1 MVEEEFRVA
10 DSRLGNDDHAIV
22 VFIQGYDLPYGGK
35 GLSESTVLLAV
46 SDGVATITL
55 NRPDR
60 LNAFNE
66 TMHSELTHA
75 LDRIEL
81 DRAIRAVLLTG
92 AGRGFCSGQDLND
105 RATVE
110 QPDLGDTIDRLY
122 NPLVRRLKKLERP
135 VIAAVNGVAAGAGA
149 NLALACDIVLAA
161 KSAIFVQAFIKIG
174 LIPDV
179 GGSYALPRLVGQA
192 RAMGLAMLG
201 EQISG
206 EQAADWGLIWRAVN
220 DDQLM
225 DEAKGM
231 ARQLA
236 TQPTVALGLIKRAIN
251 ASATNDLDQQL
262 ELERDLQRQAG
273 KTEDF
278 TEGVNAF
285 LDRRPANFRGR

>member
-1 MVEEEFRVA
+1 M
-10 DSRLGNDDHAIV
+10 
-22 VFIQGYDLPYGGK
+22 
-35 GLSESTVLLAV
+35 SEPTVLLTLG
-46 SDGVATITL
+46 DGIATITL

-60 LNAFNE
+60 LNAMCE
-66 TMHSELTHA
+66 AMHAELAHV

-105 RATVE
+105 RATVDR
-110 QPDLGDTIDRLY
+110 PDLGDTLDRLY
-122 NPLVRRLKKLERP
+122 NPLVRRLKRLERP

-161 KSAIFVQAFIKIG
+161 KSAVFVQAFVKIG
-174 LIPDV
+174 LIPDA

-201 EQISG
+201 ESIDG
-206 EQAADWGLIWRAVN
+206 EQAADWGLIWRAV
-220 DDQLM
+220 DDEQLM
-225 DEAKGM
+225 DEALGL
-231 ARQLA
+231 ARHLA

-251 ASATNDLDQQL
+251 ASFSNNFEQQL
-262 ELERDLQRQAG
+262 ELERELQRKAG

-278 TEGVNAF
+278 AEGVDAF
-285 LDRRPANFRGR
+285 LDRRPAAFKGR

>member
-1 MVEEEFRVA
+1 M
-10 DSRLGNDDHAIV
+10 
-22 VFIQGYDLPYGGK
+22 
-35 GLSESTVLLAV
+35 SEPTVLLALG
-46 SDGVATITL
+46 DGIATITL

-66 TMHSELTHA
+66 TMHGELAHA

-105 RATVE
+105 RAGVE
-110 QPDLGDTIDRLY
+110 RSDLGDTINRLY
-122 NPLVRRLKKLERP
+122 NPLVRRLKALERP

-161 KSAIFVQAFIKIG
+161 KSALFVQAFVRIG

-179 GGSYALPRLVGQA
+179 GGTYSLPRLVGQA

-201 EQISG
+201 EEITA
-206 EQAADWGLIWRAVN
+206 EQAADWGMIWRAVD

-225 DEAKGM
+225 DEATAM
-231 ARQLA
+231 ARHLA
-236 TQPTVALGLIKRAIN
+236 AQPTVALGLIKRAIH

-273 KTEDF
+273 LTEDF
-278 TEGVNAF
+278 AEGVDAF
-285 LDRRPANFRGR
+285 LDRRPAVFKGR

>member
-1 MVEEEFRVA
+1 M
-10 DSRLGNDDHAIV
+10 
-22 VFIQGYDLPYGGK
+22 
-35 GLSESTVLLAV
+35 SEPTVLLALN
-46 SDGVATITL
+46 DGVATITL

-66 TMHSELTHA
+66 TMHGELA
-75 LDRIEL
+75 QVLDRVEL

-110 QPDLGDTIDRLY
+110 RPDLGDSLDRLY
-122 NPLVRRLKKLERP
+122 NPLVRRLKALERP

-149 NLALACDIVLAA
+149 NLAIACDIVLAA

-179 GGSYALPRLVGQA
+179 GGSYSLPRLVGHA

-201 EQISG
+201 EQIDG
-206 EQAADWGLIWRAVN
+206 EKAAEWGLIWRAVD
-220 DDQLM
+220 DDQLL
-225 DEAKGM
+225 DEATTM
-231 ARQLA
+231 AKQLA
-236 TQPTVALGLIKRAIN
+236 AQPTVALGLIKRAIN

-278 TEGVNAF
+278 AEGVSAF
-285 LDRRPANFRGR
+285 LDRRPATFKGR

>member
-1 MVEEEFRVA
+1 MIYR
-10 DSRLGNDDHAIV
+10 
-22 VFIQGYDLPYGGK
+22 K
-35 GLSESTVLLAV
+35 GAENVSEPTVLLTL
-46 SDGVATITL
+46 SDGIATITL

-60 LNAFNE
+60 LNAFTE
-66 TMHSELTHA
+66 TMHGELAQA

-110 QPDLGDTIDRLY
+110 RPDLGDTLDRLY
-122 NPLVRRLKKLERP
+122 NPLVRRLKALERP

-161 KSAIFVQAFIKIG
+161 KSAVFVQAFVKIG

-179 GGSYALPRLVGQA
+179 GGSYSLPRLVGHA

-201 EQISG
+201 EQIDG
-206 EQAADWGLIWRAVN
+206 EKAAEWGLIWRAVDN
-220 DDQLM
+220 DQLL
-225 DEAKGM
+225 DEATAM
-231 ARQLA
+231 AKHLA
-236 TQPTVALGLIKRAIN
+236 AQPTVALGLIKRAIN

-278 TEGVNAF
+278 AEGVSAF
-285 LDRRPANFRGR
+285 LERRPAVFKGR

>member
-1 MVEEEFRVA
+1 M
-10 DSRLGNDDHAIV
+10 
-22 VFIQGYDLPYGGK
+22 
-35 GLSESTVLLAV
+35 SEPTVLLALN
-46 SDGVATITL
+46 DGVATITL

-66 TMHSELTHA
+66 TMHGELA
-75 LDRIEL
+75 QVLDRVEL

-110 QPDLGDTIDRLY
+110 RPDLGDTLDRLY
-122 NPLVRRLKKLERP
+122 NPLVRRLKALERP

-161 KSAIFVQAFIKIG
+161 KSAIFVQAFVKIG

-179 GGSYALPRLVGQA
+179 GGSYSLPRLVGHA

-201 EQISG
+201 EQIDG
-206 EQAADWGLIWRAVN
+206 EKAAEWGLIWRAVD
-220 DDQLM
+220 DDQLL
-225 DEAKGM
+225 DEATTM
-231 ARQLA
+231 AKQLA
-236 TQPTVALGLIKRAIN
+236 AQPTVALGLIKRAIN

-278 TEGVNAF
+278 AEGVSAF
-285 LDRRPANFRGR
+285 LDRRPATFKGR

>member
-1 MVEEEFRVA
+1 M
-10 DSRLGNDDHAIV
+10 
-22 VFIQGYDLPYGGK
+22 
-35 GLSESTVLLAV
+35 SEPTVLLTLG
-46 SDGVATITL
+46 DGVATITL

-60 LNAFNE
+60 LNAFDE
-66 TMHSELTHA
+66 AMHGELAHV
-75 LDRIEL
+75 LDRVEL

-110 QPDLGDTIDRLY
+110 QPDLGHTLDRFY
-122 NPLVRRLKKLERP
+122 NPLVRRLKALERP

-161 KSAIFVQAFIKIG
+161 KSATFVQAFIKVG
-174 LIPDV
+174 LIPDI
-179 GGSYALPRLVGQA
+179 GGTYILPRLVGHA

-201 EQISG
+201 EPING
-206 EQAADWGLIWRAVN
+206 EQAAEWGLIWRAV
-220 DDQLM
+220 DDDKLM
-225 DEAKGM
+225 DEATAM

-251 ASATNDLDQQL
+251 ASATNDLEQQL
-262 ELERDLQRQAG
+262 ELERDLQRKAG

-278 TEGVNAF
+278 SEGVDAF
-285 LDRRPANFRGR
+285 LDRRPARFKGR